1 MAKNPHH
8 SSMGE
13 ANTLRQ
19 IPLHQGPIT
28 SAMWMWKYCRTEE
41 RVADMLTKD
50 RIEIDLRNCDGW
62 LVSEKWKA
70 SSPSSEK
77 EYWW

>member
-1 MAKNPHH
+1 MEKIYAISMAKNPHH

-28 SAMWMWKYCRTEE
+28 SAMGMWKYCRTEE

-50 RIEIDLRNCDGW
+50 RIEIDLRNCDGRE
-62 LVSEKWKA
+62 VEGQFTFK
-70 SSPSSEK
+70 
-77 EYWW
+77 